1 MLDVLALNILEGP
14 TFWIIGLVIIIIVFA
29 VVAGR
34 TAFHIIQPYE
44 QAIWIVLGN
53 FRRTLEPGVNIVPP
67 FISDVITIDLRTQV
81 LDVPRQEVITK
92 DNSPTNVDAII
103 YIKVVDVKKA
113 FFEVTDHK
121 AATINLAQTTLRSV
135 IGDMELDEILYNR
148 ERINTHLREV
158 LDEATDDWGVRV
170 ESVEIREVDP
180 VPQVKD
186 AMEEQTAA
194 ERERRAAILRADGQK
209 RSAILEAEGNRRAKI
224 LNAEGKRQ
232 SRILNAEGTRMKKI
246 LEAQGEGQRLRILS
260 LGANTLDEKA
270 LTYLSLDTL
279 KNMSEGEATKILFP
293 FEVSRLMEGA
303 SDYLG
308 ASREVPSRE
317 PTEIKS
323 LEDIVGKADEILG
336 EIPGR
341 SEMKKKIDQIEKK
354 AKEEEDKNRKEIRKE
369 AEKDAKEVLED
380 VKGEIDETE
389 VEETDVGTW
398 RAEKEE
404 NEEE

>member
-1 MLDVLALNILEGP
+1 MLDVLGLQILEG
-14 TFWIIGLVIIIIVFA
+14 TTAWIVGLVIIIILFA

-34 TAFHIIQPYE
+34 SAFWIIQPYE
-44 QAIWIVLGN
+44 QGIWIVLGN
-53 FRRTLEPGVNIVPP
+53 FRRILEPGVNIVPP
-67 FISDVITIDLRTQV
+67 FISDVIKIDLRTQV

-103 YIKVVDVKKA
+103 YIKVVDVEKA
-113 FFEVTDHK
+113 YFEVTDHK

-209 RSAILEAEGNRRAKI
+209 RSAILEAEGNRRSKI

-246 LEAQGEGQRLRILS
+246 LEAQGEGQRLRVLA

-279 KNMSEGEATKILFP
+279 KDMAEGEATKILFP

-303 SDYLG
+303 SNYLG

-317 PTEIKS
+317 PTEIDS
-323 LEDIVGKADEILG
+323 LEEIVGQADDILG

-341 SEMKKKIDQIEKK
+341 DEMKQKIDKIEKK
-354 AKEEEDKNRKEIRKE
+354 VKEEGDKDRQQVREE
-369 AEKDAKEVLED
+369 AEKDAQEVLEEVSD
-380 VKGEIDETE
+380 ELDEGDSAEIRSWED
-389 VEETDVGTW
+389 DN
-398 RAEKEE
+398 E
-404 NEEE
+404 NEEEE

>member
-1 MLDVLALNILEGP
+1 MLDVLALQILEG
-14 TFWIIGLVIIIIVFA
+14 TTAWIIGLVIIIIIFA

-34 TAFHIIQPYE
+34 TAFYIIQPYE
-44 QAIWIVLGN
+44 QGIWIVLGN

-103 YIKVVDVKKA
+103 YIKVVDVQKA

-209 RSAILEAEGNRRAKI
+209 RSAILEAEGNRRSQI

-232 SRILNAEGTRMKKI
+232 SRILNAEGTRMQKI

-270 LTYLSLDTL
+270 MTYLSLDTL
-279 KNMSEGEATKILFP
+279 RWMADGEATKILFP
-293 FEVSRLMEGA
+293 FEVSKLMEGA
-303 SDYLG
+303 SNYLG

-317 PTEIKS
+317 TTDIDS

-341 SEMKKKIDQIEKK
+341 SEMKEKIDQIEKEVR
-354 AKEEEDKNRKEIRKE
+354 EEEDKGREEIREE
-369 AEKDAKEVLED
+369 AEKDAKEVLKD
-380 VKGEIDETE
+380 VKGDIDESD
-389 VEETDVGTW
+389 VEETDVDSW
-398 RAEKEE
+398 RTD
-404 NEEE
+404 EEEE